1 MSVLDYMLYHTVCNT
16 MHSFKNLSQKAFRP
30 TIVTN
35 CRGFPGDSLIKNP
48 PAIARMQVQSLGQE
62 DPPEKEMATHSS
74 IFAWKSCTEEPGY
87 SPWGHKRVGQ
97 ELVTKQQQRVTCCIF
112 WLISLIPGITLILN
126 LKIEFVNLITCFP
139 FLEKN
144 SIPLEKL

>member
-48 PAIARMQVQSLGQE
+48 AIARMHGNPFQYLCLEILHRG
-62 DPPEKEMATHSS
+62 ARL
-74 IFAWKSCTEEPGY
+74 

-97 ELVTKQQQRVTCCIF
+97 ELVTRQQQRVTCCIF
-112 WLISLIPGITLILN
+112 WLISLIPGVTLILN
-126 LKIEFVNLITCFP
+126 LKIEFVNLIICFP
-139 FLEKN
+139 FLEKI
-144 SIPLEKL
+144 SIPLEKLELFLYQFCQSHWEQR